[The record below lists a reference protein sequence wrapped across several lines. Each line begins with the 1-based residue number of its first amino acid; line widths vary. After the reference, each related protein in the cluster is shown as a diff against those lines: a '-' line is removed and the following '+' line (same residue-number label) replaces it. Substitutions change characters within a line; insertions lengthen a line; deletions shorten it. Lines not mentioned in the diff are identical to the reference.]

1 MPIIP
6 HMNDNEKNV
15 LHLATLLMAEPSV
28 TPDAAECFNLI
39 EAWLAPLGF
48 TVWRETFEEEGYP
61 PTENLY
67 ARLGNASPNV
77 CFAGHVDVVPEG
89 DSAAW
94 ENPPYEPRVID
105 GYLHGRG
112 AEDMKGAVAAFI
124 AAVMRYV
131 EGGNH
136 KQGSISF
143 LLTADEEGIAI
154 NGTKKMLTW
163 LEEKDEKL
171 DYCLVGEPT
180 NPTYMGEMCKLGR
193 RGSLL
198 CHLEVVGTQGHIAYP
213 ALADN
218 PITRLVNILHRL
230 KSESID
236 NGSEF
241 FPPSNLE
248 VTTVDVANDVS
259 NLIPAKATAAFNI
272 RFNDQHSGAT
282 LQEWVRA
289 QCDAAAAGESYN
301 LEMRIS
307 GESFLTPVGKL
318 SDALQKAA
326 HDVTGHTPELST
338 TGGTSDARFIKDVC
352 PVIEF
357 GTTGFTPHKVNERVG
372 VDALEQLED
381 VYYHFLGEMLG

>member
-1 MPIIP
+1 MKK
-6 HMNDNEKNV
+6 DDKNV
-15 LHLATLLMAEPSV
+15 IALAKLLMAEPSV

-39 EAWLAPLGF
+39 EQWLVPLGF
-48 TVWRETFEEEGYP
+48 TVWRETFEEEGYD

-67 ARLGNASPNV
+67 ARLGEVSPNV

-94 ENPPYEPRVID
+94 DNPPYAPRVID
-105 GYLHGRG
+105 GVLHGRG

-124 AAVMRYV
+124 AAVTRYV
-131 EGGNH
+131 EAGAH
-136 KQGSISF
+136 KAGSISF

-154 NGTKKMLTW
+154 NGTKKLLDW
-163 LEEKDEKL
+163 LEEKGEKL

-198 CHLEVVGTQGHIAYP
+198 CALDVDGTQGHIAYP

-218 PITRLVNILHRL
+218 PNTRIVNILHRL
-230 KSESID
+230 KTEAID
-236 NGSEF
+236 GGSEF

-248 VTTVDVANDVS
+248 VTSIDVDNPVS
-259 NLIPAKATAAFNI
+259 NLIPAKATALFNI
-272 RFNDQHSGAT
+272 RFNDQHDGASISA
-282 LQEWVRA
+282 WVRE
-289 QCDAAAAGESYN
+289 QCEAAADGGAYN
-301 LEMRIS
+301 LTTRIS

-326 HDVTGHTPELST
+326 FDVTGHTPELST

-357 GTTGFTPHKVNERVG
+357 GTTGFTPHKVNECVG
-372 VDALEQLED
+372 VDVLEQLED